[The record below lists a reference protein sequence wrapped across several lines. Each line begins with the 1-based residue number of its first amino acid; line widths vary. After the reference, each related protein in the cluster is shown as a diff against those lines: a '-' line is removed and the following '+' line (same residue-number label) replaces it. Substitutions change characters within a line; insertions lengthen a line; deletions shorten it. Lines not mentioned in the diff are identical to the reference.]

1 MTTKLRRAFLIGLVA
16 CLIAAT
22 AWSDVAPPEV
32 PFDNVAYNGDF
43 TFVRLRFNPTVW
55 GQGPFYW
62 GLDLKWN
69 HDYPW
74 AEDNLMKILEELTLI
89 RPTMSG
95 SNILD
100 ADDPELFQY
109 PLAYICEVGYWDP
122 TESEARSLRDYLL
135 KGGFLIVDDFS
146 DMRVRGLQLRTF
158 KRAMKKVLPESRLIE
173 LDVSHPVF
181 SNFFRLES
189 LDFTH
194 PTLPYLETVFYG
206 IFEDNDPEKRLMV
219 IANYNNDIGDYWEW
233 SDQPDNW
240 YPIDLTRR
248 GFQLG
253 VNYVLYGMSQ

>member
-1 MTTKLRRAFLIGLVA
+1 MKRRRALLSTLVS
-16 CLIAAT
+16 CLLAAT
-22 AWSDVAPPEV
+22 AWADVRPPEV
-32 PFDNVAYNGDF
+32 PYDNVPYDGNF
-43 TFVRLRFNPTVW
+43 TFVRLRFDPTVW

-74 AEDNLMKILEELTLI
+74 AEDNLMKILDELTLI
-89 RPTMSG
+89 SPTMTG

-100 ADDPELFQY
+100 ADDPELFAY
-109 PLAYICEVGYWDP
+109 PLAYICEVSYWDP

-146 DMRVRGLQLRTF
+146 DMRFRGVQLRNF
-158 KRAMKKVLPESRLIE
+158 ERAMKKVLPSSRLIRLE
-173 LDVSHPVF
+173 VSHPVF
-181 SNFFRLES
+181 SNFFRVEN

-206 IFEDNDPEKRLMV
+206 IFEDDDPRKRMMV
-219 IANYNNDIGDYWEW
+219 IVNYNNDIGDYWEW
-233 SDQPDNW
+233 SDQPDSW
-240 YPIDLTRR
+240 YPIDLTRK